1 MMKIFCNDLTNYTY
15 INCTANITTQ
25 ILAVLDIAQNI
36 ICCCLKLISIHQ
48 KLILSPWWTENP
60 LMNLGNK
67 FYTIQG
73 VNWMKW
79 KEDNFFY
86 FLFIFQVIKKFD
98 IASYYR

>member
-48 KLILSPWWTENP
+48 KLILSP
-60 LMNLGNK
+60 
-67 FYTIQG
+67 
-73 VNWMKW
+73 
-79 KEDNFFY
+79 
-86 FLFIFQVIKKFD
+86 
-98 IASYYR
+98 